1 MALRV
6 TTAAQP
12 NINTTVRKVNIPS
25 VNLEQLKNVDSD
37 DLEDGYTL
45 VYDAATEKWVA
56 QAATTNV
63 GNIDGGTF

>member
-6 TTAAQP
+6 TTTARP
-12 NINTTVRKVNIPS
+12 SINTTISKINIPS

-45 VYDAATEKWVA
+45 IYDATAEKWVS
-56 QAATTNV
+56 QAVSTAV

>member
-6 TTAAQP
+6 TANAQP
-12 NINTTVRKVNIPS
+12 SINTTVRKVNIPS

-45 VYDAATEKWVA
+45 VYDAAAEKWVA